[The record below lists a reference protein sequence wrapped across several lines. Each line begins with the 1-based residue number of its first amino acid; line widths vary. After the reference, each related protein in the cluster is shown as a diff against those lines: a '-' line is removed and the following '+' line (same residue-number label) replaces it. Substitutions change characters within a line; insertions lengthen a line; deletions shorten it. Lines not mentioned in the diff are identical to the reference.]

1 MILTLVIAFAAC
13 GAKAADMESVR
24 EMDYYSPSDNY
35 RDYGLSDMAY
45 GSAMENDMPLAA
57 KSIDAKMELYSKQD
71 SNYNPIADAKLIY
84 TANVEIQTTDW
95 ENDFAALKALVEK
108 QGGYFEASEVY
119 NGSYNAD
126 YSYKRGIYT
135 VRVPSEN
142 YKSFLEG
149 VSGISHVVSMS
160 EDVDD
165 VGEKYFDL
173 EARLKT
179 LREKEARLQELLA
192 KANSVSELIEIEN
205 ALANTEYEIEMYQ
218 SNLNHYD
225 ALINYSTVHIN
236 LEQVNRVDGSIG
248 QKTNFFNR
256 IWKSLTRG
264 ASNFVDAMD
273 DFANWIVYN
282 IITLVIIAA
291 VIVVICK
298 FLLLN
303 TFFGLFRRKNKGE

>member
-1 MILTLVIAFAAC
+1 MKKSICLVMILALVLAFAAC
-13 GAKAADMESVR
+13 GSKAAEMEVGAVR
-24 EMDYYSPSDNY
+24 DVYKYSNDMDYGTAIMTSESF
-35 RDYGLSDMAY
+35 
-45 GSAMENDMPLAA
+45 ENEKIQA
-57 KSIDAKMELYSKQD
+57 YSKQD

-84 TANVEIQTTDW
+84 TADVDIQTTDW
-95 ENDFAALKALVEK
+95 DKDYSAIKDLVEK
-108 QGGYFEASEVY
+108 YKGYFETSEVY
-119 NGSYNAD
+119 NGGYNAD
-126 YSYKRGIYT
+126 YTYKRGEYT
-135 VRVPSEN
+135 VRIPSES
-142 YKSFLEG
+142 YRTFLEG

-225 ALINYSTVHIN
+225 ALINYSTVRISI
-236 LEQVNRVDGSIG
+236 EQVNRVDGSIG
-248 QKTNFFNR
+248 QKTNFFDR
-256 IWKSLTRG
+256 IWKSLTKG

-298 FLLLN
+298 FHLLRK
-303 TFFGLFRRKNKGE
+303 FFGLFRRKNKE